1 MAEALTNQA
10 YEYLY
15 RKIVSCEYLP
25 GQELNEKQL
34 LEETSFG
41 RTPLREALLMLQ
53 AENLIDI
60 FPRKGMR
67 ITPFTEKS
75 IDDLYQTRK
84 LIEPTVCRKY
94 ISMYS
99 KSRLLEYLKQ
109 FEKAAAGPDYD
120 EFQID
125 TSFHSYLVDITGNE
139 ILINL
144 YQSVMIQLNIADDY
158 FKAAE
163 QARES
168 QKQRD
173 DMEKES
179 YSLKHD
185 LVTMQMKLEN
195 LERKLQEAE
204 QKQKQ
209 AEEELLKIKAV
220 RTASAAS
227 AHGNNQN
234 FFSGNNGHR

>member
-84 LIEPTVCRKY
+84 LIEPTVFRKY
-94 ISMYS
+94 ITMYS
-99 KSRLLEYLKQ
+99 KSKLLEFLKQ
-109 FEKAAAGPDYD
+109 FERAEKGSDYD

-125 TSFHSYLVDITGNE
+125 TSFHSYLIGITENH

-144 YQSVMIQLNIADDY
+144 YQSVMIQQMRLAVYAALNDDQNRVGNLDQHR
-158 FKAAE
+158 AIIDALL
-163 QARES
+163 RENEEDVQDAIVLHINHS
-168 QKQRD
+168 LIK
-173 DMEKES
+173 
-179 YSLKHD
+179 SLK
-185 LVTMQMKLEN
+185 MMK
-195 LERKLQEAE
+195 
-204 QKQKQ
+204 
-209 AEEELLKIKAV
+209 
-220 RTASAAS
+220 TDD
-227 AHGNNQN
+227 
-234 FFSGNNGHR
+234 

>member
-144 YQSVMIQLNIADDY
+144 YQSVMIQQMRLAVYAALKDDQNRVDNL
-158 FKAAE
+158 E
-163 QARES
+163 QHRAIIDALLRENEDAVQDAIILHINHS
-168 QKQRD
+168 LIK
-173 DMEKES
+173 
-179 YSLKHD
+179 SLKLLRNSD
-185 LVTMQMKLEN
+185 
-195 LERKLQEAE
+195 R
-204 QKQKQ
+204 Q
-209 AEEELLKIKAV
+209 A
-220 RTASAAS
+220 
-227 AHGNNQN
+227 
-234 FFSGNNGHR
+234 

>member
-25 GQELNEKQL
+25 GQELNEKRL
-34 LEETSFG
+34 PEETSFG

-109 FEKAAAGPDYD
+109 FE
-120 EFQID
+120 
-125 TSFHSYLVDITGNE
+125 
-139 ILINL
+139 
-144 YQSVMIQLNIADDY
+144 
-158 FKAAE
+158 
-163 QARES
+163 
-168 QKQRD
+168 
-173 DMEKES
+173 
-179 YSLKHD
+179 
-185 LVTMQMKLEN
+185 
-195 LERKLQEAE
+195 
-204 QKQKQ
+204 
-209 AEEELLKIKAV
+209 
-220 RTASAAS
+220 
-227 AHGNNQN
+227 
-234 FFSGNNGHR
+234 

>member
-84 LIEPTVCRKY
+84 LIEPTVCKKY

-99 KSRLLEYLKQ
+99 KSRLLEYL
-109 FEKAAAGPDYD
+109 
-120 EFQID
+120 ID

-144 YQSVMIQLNIADDY
+144 YQSVIIQQMRLAVYAALKDDQNRVDNL
-158 FKAAE
+158 E
-163 QARES
+163 QHRAIIDALLRENEDAVQDAIILHINHS
-168 QKQRD
+168 LIK
-173 DMEKES
+173 
-179 YSLKHD
+179 SLK
-185 LVTMQMKLEN
+185 MMEN
-195 LERKLQEAE
+195 D
-204 QKQKQ
+204 
-209 AEEELLKIKAV
+209 
-220 RTASAAS
+220 
-227 AHGNNQN
+227 N
-234 FFSGNNGHR
+234 

>member
-94 ISMYS
+94 ITMYS
-99 KSRLLEYLKQ
+99 KSKLLEFLKQ
-109 FEKAAAGPDYD
+109 FERAEKGSDYD

-125 TSFHSYLVDITGNE
+125 TSFHSYLIGITENH

-144 YQSVMIQLNIADDY
+144 YQSVMIQQMRLAVYAALNDDQNRVGNLDQHR
-158 FKAAE
+158 AIIDALL
-163 QARES
+163 RENEEDVQDAIVLHINHS
-168 QKQRD
+168 LIR
-173 DMEKES
+173 
-179 YSLKHD
+179 SLK
-185 LVTMQMKLEN
+185 MMK
-195 LERKLQEAE
+195 
-204 QKQKQ
+204 
-209 AEEELLKIKAV
+209 
-220 RTASAAS
+220 TDD
-227 AHGNNQN
+227 
-234 FFSGNNGHR
+234 

>member
-25 GQELNEKQL
+25 GQELNENQL

-94 ISMYS
+94 ITMYS
-99 KSRLLEYLKQ
+99 KSKLLEFLKQ
-109 FEKAAAGPDYD
+109 FERAEKGSDYD

-125 TSFHSYLVDITGNE
+125 TSFHSYLIGITENH

-144 YQSVMIQLNIADDY
+144 YQSVMIQQMRLAVYAALNDDQNRVGNLDQHR
-158 FKAAE
+158 AIIDALL
-163 QARES
+163 RENEEDVQDAIVLHINHS
-168 QKQRD
+168 LIK
-173 DMEKES
+173 
-179 YSLKHD
+179 SLK
-185 LVTMQMKLEN
+185 MMK
-195 LERKLQEAE
+195 
-204 QKQKQ
+204 
-209 AEEELLKIKAV
+209 
-220 RTASAAS
+220 TDD
-227 AHGNNQN
+227 
-234 FFSGNNGHR
+234 

>member
-94 ISMYS
+94 ITMYS
-99 KSRLLEYLKQ
+99 KSKLLEFLKQ
-109 FEKAAAGPDYD
+109 FERAEKGSDYD

-125 TSFHSYLVDITGNE
+125 TSFHSYLFGITENN

-144 YQSVMIQLNIADDY
+144 YQSVMIQQMRLAVYAALNDDQNRVGNLDQHR
-158 FKAAE
+158 AIIDALL
-163 QARES
+163 RENEEDVQDAIVLHINHS
-168 QKQRD
+168 LIK
-173 DMEKES
+173 
-179 YSLKHD
+179 SLK
-185 LVTMQMKLEN
+185 MMK
-195 LERKLQEAE
+195 
-204 QKQKQ
+204 
-209 AEEELLKIKAV
+209 
-220 RTASAAS
+220 TDD
-227 AHGNNQN
+227 
-234 FFSGNNGHR
+234 

>member
-94 ISMYS
+94 ITMYS
-99 KSRLLEYLKQ
+99 KSKLLEFLKQ
-109 FEKAAAGPDYD
+109 FERAEKGSDYD

-125 TSFHSYLVDITGNE
+125 TSFHSYLIGITENN

-144 YQSVMIQLNIADDY
+144 YQSVMIQQMRLAVYAALNDDQNRVGNLDQHRAIIDAL
-158 FKAAE
+158 FIENEEDVQDAIVLHINHSLIK
-163 QARES
+163 
-168 QKQRD
+168 
-173 DMEKES
+173 
-179 YSLKHD
+179 SLK
-185 LVTMQMKLEN
+185 MMK
-195 LERKLQEAE
+195 
-204 QKQKQ
+204 
-209 AEEELLKIKAV
+209 
-220 RTASAAS
+220 TDD
-227 AHGNNQN
+227 
-234 FFSGNNGHR
+234 

>member
-94 ISMYS
+94 ITMYS
-99 KSRLLEYLKQ
+99 KSKLLEFLKQ
-109 FEKAAAGPDYD
+109 FELAEKGSDYD

-125 TSFHSYLVDITGNE
+125 TSFHSYLIGITENN

-144 YQSVMIQLNIADDY
+144 YQSVMIQQMRLAVYAALNDDQNRVGNLDQHR
-158 FKAAE
+158 AIIDALL
-163 QARES
+163 RENEEDVQDAIVLHINHS
-168 QKQRD
+168 LIK
-173 DMEKES
+173 
-179 YSLKHD
+179 SLK
-185 LVTMQMKLEN
+185 MMK
-195 LERKLQEAE
+195 
-204 QKQKQ
+204 
-209 AEEELLKIKAV
+209 
-220 RTASAAS
+220 TDD
-227 AHGNNQN
+227 
-234 FFSGNNGHR
+234 

>member
-60 FPRKGMR
+60 FPRKGLR

-94 ISMYS
+94 ITMYS
-99 KSRLLEYLKQ
+99 KSKLLEFLKQ
-109 FEKAAAGPDYD
+109 FERAEKGSDYD

-125 TSFHSYLVDITGNE
+125 TSFHSYLIGITENN

-144 YQSVMIQLNIADDY
+144 YQSVMIQQMRLAVYAALNDDQNRVGNLDQHR
-158 FKAAE
+158 AIIDALL
-163 QARES
+163 RENEEDVQDAIVLHINHS
-168 QKQRD
+168 LIK
-173 DMEKES
+173 
-179 YSLKHD
+179 SLK
-185 LVTMQMKLEN
+185 MMK
-195 LERKLQEAE
+195 
-204 QKQKQ
+204 
-209 AEEELLKIKAV
+209 
-220 RTASAAS
+220 TDD
-227 AHGNNQN
+227 
-234 FFSGNNGHR
+234 

>member
-94 ISMYS
+94 ITMYS
-99 KSRLLEYLKQ
+99 KSKLLEFLKQ
-109 FEKAAAGPDYD
+109 FERAEKGSDYD

-125 TSFHSYLVDITGNE
+125 TSFHSYLIGITENN

-144 YQSVMIQLNIADDY
+144 YQSVMIQKMRLAVYAALNDDQNRVGNLDQHR
-158 FKAAE
+158 AIIDALL
-163 QARES
+163 RENEEDVQDAIVLHINHS
-168 QKQRD
+168 LIK
-173 DMEKES
+173 
-179 YSLKHD
+179 SLK
-185 LVTMQMKLEN
+185 MMK
-195 LERKLQEAE
+195 
-204 QKQKQ
+204 
-209 AEEELLKIKAV
+209 
-220 RTASAAS
+220 TDD
-227 AHGNNQN
+227 
-234 FFSGNNGHR
+234 

>member
-67 ITPFTEKS
+67 ITPFTEKN
-75 IDDLYQTRK
+75 IDDLYQARK

-99 KSRLLEYLKQ
+99 KSKLLKYLKQ

-144 YQSVMIQLNIADDY
+144 YQSVMIQQMRLAVYAALKDDQNRVDNL
-158 FKAAE
+158 E
-163 QARES
+163 QHRAIIDALLRENEDAVQDAIILHINHS
-168 QKQRD
+168 LIK
-173 DMEKES
+173 
-179 YSLKHD
+179 SLK
-185 LVTMQMKLEN
+185 MMEN
-195 LERKLQEAE
+195 D
-204 QKQKQ
+204 
-209 AEEELLKIKAV
+209 
-220 RTASAAS
+220 
-227 AHGNNQN
+227 N
-234 FFSGNNGHR
+234 

>member
-94 ISMYS
+94 ITMYS
-99 KSRLLEYLKQ
+99 KSKLLEFLKQ
-109 FEKAAAGPDYD
+109 FERAEKGSDYD

-125 TSFHSYLVDITGNE
+125 TSFHSYLIGITENN

-144 YQSVMIQLNIADDY
+144 YQSVMIQQMRLAVYAALNDDQNRVGNLDQHR
-158 FKAAE
+158 AIIDALL
-163 QARES
+163 RENEEDVQDAIVLHINHS
-168 QKQRD
+168 LIK
-173 DMEKES
+173 
-179 YSLKHD
+179 SLK
-185 LVTMQMKLEN
+185 MMKTDN
-195 LERKLQEAE
+195 
-204 QKQKQ
+204 
-209 AEEELLKIKAV
+209 
-220 RTASAAS
+220 
-227 AHGNNQN
+227 
-234 FFSGNNGHR
+234 

>member
-94 ISMYS
+94 ITMYS
-99 KSRLLEYLKQ
+99 KSKLLEFLKQ
-109 FEKAAAGPDYD
+109 FERAEKGSDYD

-125 TSFHSYLVDITGNE
+125 TSFHSYLIGITENN

-144 YQSVMIQLNIADDY
+144 YQSVMIQQMRLAVYAALNDDQNRVGNLDQHR
-158 FKAAE
+158 AIIDALL
-163 QARES
+163 RENEEDVQDAIVLHINPS
-168 QKQRD
+168 LIK
-173 DMEKES
+173 
-179 YSLKHD
+179 SLK
-185 LVTMQMKLEN
+185 MMK
-195 LERKLQEAE
+195 
-204 QKQKQ
+204 
-209 AEEELLKIKAV
+209 
-220 RTASAAS
+220 TDD
-227 AHGNNQN
+227 
-234 FFSGNNGHR
+234 

>member
-1 MAEALTNQA
+1 MDFCEFSLAICHKIIYACYSIFTKRRRTMAEALTNQA

-144 YQSVMIQLNIADDY
+144 YQSVMIQQMRLAVYAALKDDQNRVDNL
-158 FKAAE
+158 E
-163 QARES
+163 QHRAIIDALLRENEDAVQDAIILHINHS
-168 QKQRD
+168 LIK
-173 DMEKES
+173 
-179 YSLKHD
+179 SLK
-185 LVTMQMKLEN
+185 MMEN
-195 LERKLQEAE
+195 D
-204 QKQKQ
+204 
-209 AEEELLKIKAV
+209 
-220 RTASAAS
+220 
-227 AHGNNQN
+227 N
-234 FFSGNNGHR
+234 

>member
-94 ISMYS
+94 ITMYS
-99 KSRLLEYLKQ
+99 KSKLLEFLKQ
-109 FEKAAAGPDYD
+109 FERAEKGFRSD

-125 TSFHSYLVDITGNE
+125 TSFHSYLIGITENH

-144 YQSVMIQLNIADDY
+144 YQSVMIQQMRLAVYAALNDDQNRVGNLDQHR
-158 FKAAE
+158 AIIDALL
-163 QARES
+163 RENEEDVQDAIVLHINHS
-168 QKQRD
+168 LIK
-173 DMEKES
+173 
-179 YSLKHD
+179 SLK
-185 LVTMQMKLEN
+185 MMK
-195 LERKLQEAE
+195 
-204 QKQKQ
+204 
-209 AEEELLKIKAV
+209 
-220 RTASAAS
+220 TDD
-227 AHGNNQN
+227 
-234 FFSGNNGHR
+234 